1 MDYRFDTGIPWKNM
15 LLISLVTAVAIGYL
29 AGIARWGELNRESR
43 RLDALIAN
51 EAAQQGMLTRA
62 RSVVCNAAELERF
75 APAHD
80 MVQAPVKG
88 QRIMVGMLPA
98 PDQPSFDTLLA
109 SRTSPSSPTSGVY
122 STSPTQA
129 GTFAYRFSSTSRR

>member
-29 AGIARWGELNRESR
+29 AGVARLGELSRESR

-75 APAHD
+75 APAHN
-80 MVQAPVKG
+80 MVKAPVKG
-88 QRIMVGMLPA
+88 QRVMVGMLPA
-98 PDQPSFDTLLA
+98 PDQLSGEALLV
-109 SRTSPSSPTSGVY
+109 SRTSPASGASVAHM
-122 STSPTQA
+122 TSPMQA
-129 GTFAYRFSSTSRR
+129 GAFAYRHLSTSRR

>member
-29 AGIARWGELNRESR
+29 AGVARWGELNRESR

-75 APAHD
+75 APTYN
-80 MVQAPVKG
+80 MVKAPVKG
-88 QRIMVGMLPA
+88 QRVMVGMLPA
-98 PDQPSFDTLLA
+98 PDQLSGEALLV
-109 SRTSPSSPTSGVY
+109 SRTPPASGDSVAY
-122 STSPTQA
+122 MTSPMQSGA
-129 GTFAYRFSSTSRR
+129 FAYRHFSTPRR